1 MPRRRPYRAE
11 RLLSGCESGAET
23 GLGVAVGLGRAAE
36 LDRRAAD
43 VVSIETLR
51 AAAHEAGIADS
62 SFEAALGEL
71 SQEAA
76 RDRSAHGRRRLL
88 VGALAGTGATALL
101 LIGLALL
108 SRIFP

>member
-1 MPRRRPYRAE
+1 MIEKTGIPD
-11 RLLSGCESGAET
+11 ET
-23 GLGVAVGLGRAAE
+23 AREILRRAAE